1 MRRHNYTIIYF
12 WIILAFFLGTV
23 TTVTADDKRTIQGQ
37 ITLVKGNMEIPLE
50 EVELNIF
57 ISPYQDDM
65 SIIRTLTD
73 TAGEFKIENILT
85 SNSLILIN
93 FSYDNIDYSQ
103 PAELTDSAEKIQIKV
118 YEQKSDYSEISI
130 KSQSMIIVDVDPSN
144 EILSIM
150 EMVNI
155 HNPTQYTIVP
165 DSESVMSLLRF
176 SLPEQYFDLDIQ
188 SSLPIGN
195 AIEVNKGFGMTNP
208 IPPGTNEVIYSYRI
222 IYDKKPY
229 QINRKVS
236 YPIDNLL
243 VLIPDGIG
251 SINNSSSAFKVQ
263 GIANIGSRNYNQYEF
278 GDFKNAETIDIIFDD
293 LPSIGIFKKLIQH
306 LGNNPLTFIPIALGI
321 ITIAALIIYVVLSRH
336 KSLSTMSETDILSM
350 IANLDNTYQ
359 NGDINETIYLNKRA
373 HLKNILLDKASKNL
387 LPENEI

>member
-1 MRRHNYTIIYF
+1 
-12 WIILAFFLGTV
+12 
-23 TTVTADDKRTIQGQ
+23 
-37 ITLVKGNMEIPLE
+37 
-50 EVELNIF
+50 
-57 ISPYQDDM
+57 M

-278 GDFKNAETIDIIFDD
+278 GDFVNAETIDIIFDD

-336 KSLSTMSETDILSM
+336 KSLSTMSENDILSM

>member
-1 MRRHNYTIIYF
+1 MIRHNYKIISL
-12 WIILAFFLGTV
+12 WIILAFFFV
-23 TTVTADDKRTIQGQ
+23 TISTVTADDKRTIQGQ
-37 ITLVKGNMEIPLE
+37 ITLVKENIETPVE

-57 ISPYQDDM
+57 ISPYQNDM

-73 TAGEFKIENILT
+73 NNGEFKIENILT

-103 PAELTDSAEKIQIKV
+103 PAELTDSAKNIQIKV

-155 HNPTQYTIVP
+155 HNPTQYTIIP

-208 IPPGTNEVIYSYRI
+208 IPPGTNEIIYSYRI

-243 VLIPDGIG
+243 VLIPEGIS
-251 SINNSSSAFKVQ
+251 SINSSSSAFSEQ

-278 GDFKNAETIDIIFDD
+278 GEFKNADTVDIIFDD

-321 ITIAALIIYVVLSRH
+321 ITIASLTIYVIISRR
-336 KSLSTMSETDILSM
+336 KSLSAMSETDILSI
-350 IANLDNTYQ
+350 IANLDNIYQ

-373 HLKNILLDKASKNL
+373 HLKNILLDKASKDL
-387 LPENEI
+387 VPENEI

>member
-1 MRRHNYTIIYF
+1 MIRHNYKIISL
-12 WIILAFFLGTV
+12 WSILTLFLV
-23 TTVTADDKRTIQGQ
+23 AVSTVTADDKRTIQGQ
-37 ITLVKGNMEIPLE
+37 ITLVKENLEIPVE

-73 TAGEFKIENILT
+73 NNGEFKIENILT

-103 PAELTDSAEKIQIKV
+103 PAELTDPAENIQIKV

-155 HNPTQYTIVP
+155 HNPTQYTIIP

-208 IPPGTNEVIYSYRI
+208 IPPGTNEIIYSYRI

-243 VLIPDGIG
+243 VLIPEGIS
-251 SINNSSSAFKVQ
+251 SINSSSSAFSEQ

-278 GDFKNAETIDIIFDD
+278 GEFKNADTIDIIFDD

-321 ITIAALIIYVVLSRH
+321 ITIASLTIYVIISRR
-336 KSLSTMSETDILSM
+336 KSLSAMSETDILSI
-350 IANLDNTYQ
+350 IANLDNIYQ

-373 HLKNILLDKASKNL
+373 HLKNILLDKASKDL
-387 LPENEI
+387 VPENEI

>member
-1 MRRHNYTIIYF
+1 MIRHNYKIISL
-12 WIILAFFLGTV
+12 WIILAFFFV
-23 TTVTADDKRTIQGQ
+23 TISTVTADDKRTIQGQ
-37 ITLVKGNMEIPLE
+37 ITLVKENIETPVE

-73 TAGEFKIENILT
+73 NNGEFKIENILT

-93 FSYDNIDYSQ
+93 FSYDNIDYSL
-103 PAELTDSAEKIQIKV
+103 PAELTDSAETIQIKV

-155 HNPTQYTIVP
+155 HNPTQYTIIP

-208 IPPGTNEVIYSYRI
+208 IPPGTNEIIYSYRI

-243 VLIPDGIG
+243 VLIPEGIS
-251 SINNSSSAFKVQ
+251 SINSSSSAFSEQ

-278 GDFKNAETIDIIFDD
+278 GEFKNADTIDIIFDD

-321 ITIAALIIYVVLSRH
+321 ITIASLTIYVIISRR
-336 KSLSTMSETDILSM
+336 KSLSAMSETDILSI
-350 IANLDNTYQ
+350 IANLDNIYQ

-373 HLKNILLDKASKNL
+373 HLKNILLDKASKDL
-387 LPENEI
+387 VPENEI

>member
-1 MRRHNYTIIYF
+1 MIRHNYTIIYF

-37 ITLVKGNMEIPLE
+37 ITLVKGNMEIPVE

-278 GDFKNAETIDIIFDD
+278 GDFVNAETIDIIFDD

-359 NGDINETIYLNKRA
+359 NGDINETIYLNIRA
-373 HLKNILLDKASKNL
+373 HLNNILLDKASKNL

>member
-1 MRRHNYTIIYF
+1 MIRHNYKIISL
-12 WIILAFFLGTV
+12 WIILAFFFV
-23 TTVTADDKRTIQGQ
+23 TISTVTADDKRTIQGQ
-37 ITLVKGNMEIPLE
+37 ITLVKENLEIPAE
-50 EVELNIF
+50 QVELNIF
-57 ISPYQDDM
+57 ITPYQDDM

-73 TAGEFKIENILT
+73 NNGEFKIENILT

-103 PAELTDSAEKIQIKV
+103 PAELTDSAENIQIKV

-150 EMVNI
+150 EMVKI
-155 HNPTQYTIVP
+155 HNPTQYTIIP

-208 IPPGTNEVIYSYRI
+208 IPPGTNEIIYSYRI

-243 VLIPDGIG
+243 VLIPEGIS
-251 SINNSSSAFKVQ
+251 SINSSSSAFSEQ

-278 GDFKNAETIDIIFDD
+278 GEFKNADTLDIIFED

-321 ITIAALIIYVVLSRH
+321 ITIACLTIYVIISRR
-336 KSLSTMSETDILSM
+336 KSLSTMSETDILSI
-350 IANLDNTYQ
+350 IANLDNIYQ

-373 HLKNILLDKASKNL
+373 HLKNILLDKASKDL
-387 LPENEI
+387 VPENEI

>member
-1 MRRHNYTIIYF
+1 
-12 WIILAFFLGTV
+12 
-23 TTVTADDKRTIQGQ
+23 
-37 ITLVKGNMEIPLE
+37 
-50 EVELNIF
+50 
-57 ISPYQDDM
+57 
-65 SIIRTLTD
+65 
-73 TAGEFKIENILT
+73 
-85 SNSLILIN
+85 
-93 FSYDNIDYSQ
+93 
-103 PAELTDSAEKIQIKV
+103 
-118 YEQKSDYSEISI
+118 
-130 KSQSMIIVDVDPSN
+130 MIIVDVDPSN

>member
-1 MRRHNYTIIYF
+1 MIRHNYTIIYF

-37 ITLVKGNMEIPLE
+37 ITLVKGNMEIPVE

>member
-1 MRRHNYTIIYF
+1 MIRHNYKIISL
-12 WIILAFFLGTV
+12 WSILTLFLV
-23 TTVTADDKRTIQGQ
+23 AVSTVTADDKRTIQGQ
-37 ITLVKGNMEIPLE
+37 ITLVKENLEIPVE

-73 TAGEFKIENILT
+73 NNGEFKIENILT

-93 FSYDNIDYSQ
+93 FSYDNIDYSL
-103 PAELTDSAEKIQIKV
+103 PAELTDSAETIQIKV

-155 HNPTQYTIVP
+155 HNPTQYTIIP

-208 IPPGTNEVIYSYRI
+208 IPPGTNEIIYSYRI

-243 VLIPDGIG
+243 VLIPDGIS
-251 SINNSSSAFKVQ
+251 SINSASSAFSEQ

-278 GDFKNAETIDIIFDD
+278 GEFKNADTIDIIFDD

-321 ITIAALIIYVVLSRH
+321 ITIASLTIYVIISRR
-336 KSLSTMSETDILSM
+336 KSLSAMSETDILSI
-350 IANLDNTYQ
+350 IANLDNIYQ

-373 HLKNILLDKASKNL
+373 HLKNILLDKASKDL
-387 LPENEI
+387 VPENEI

>member
-1 MRRHNYTIIYF
+1 MIRHNYTIIYF